1 MIDKGMLEDWRKFV
15 EYDKKPSN
23 IRQSIL
29 KSWKRSKELDIDP
42 YGGKTNKILSTEEF
56 QTKLKHNE
64 KFISIAKP
72 YIEKIY
78 QTIKGLGY
86 LVFLTDNEANL
97 LYIIGDKKIL
107 NIFRERLNFQT
118 GANWSEKAVGTTAV
132 SVALEEGRPVPFM
145 AQEKYCFELKKRACA
160 AVPINKMDGRIRGL
174 LGLAANFPKT
184 DGYIFGMLLASKVAI
199 ENQFRMQKNNEK
211 LHIISDYYKA
221 IFNSV
226 SDGIVVVDG
235 KGKIKSINKSA
246 QEILSIDYDE
256 AINKNAREVLEFYP
270 VVLDVLNT
278 GKECKEYIID
288 SKDQKFH
295 YNIKKSIPILDVN
308 NKINGCIN
316 IFKKERKDE
325 KEKLKKSNIIGTEPK
340 YTFNDIIGNSKEI
353 QDVKKLAE
361 TSAKSNS
368 NILLIGKSGT
378 GKELFAQ
385 AIHNA
390 SPKAQGPFIAINC
403 GAIPKDLIESEFF
416 GYEAGAFTGARKE
429 GKPGKFELA
438 SGGTIFLDE
447 IGEMPEDLQIR
458 LLRILQEKEVT
469 RIGGSRSIPVDVRVI
484 AATNK
489 DLIWEVNEGK
499 FREDLYWRLNVINIR
514 IPDLA
519 QRKED
524 IPLLIK
530 HFIRKHSKDCNRK
543 YVLDKKTLNVLF
555 NYHWPGNVRE
565 LENIVERF
573 LIFAEKGIILPEHL
587 PDYITSR
594 SKGICFNK
602 YSSLEKTEKQLIKH
616 VLSEKDGNITRA
628 ARQLGISR
636 NTLYNKLK
644 KYHINR

>member
-1 MIDKGMLEDWRKFV
+1 
-15 EYDKKPSN
+15 
-23 IRQSIL
+23 
-29 KSWKRSKELDIDP
+29 
-42 YGGKTNKILSTEEF
+42 
-56 QTKLKHNE
+56 
-64 KFISIAKP
+64 
-72 YIEKIY
+72 
-78 QTIKGLGY
+78 
-86 LVFLTDNEANL
+86 
-97 LYIIGDKKIL
+97 
-107 NIFRERLNFQT
+107 
-118 GANWSEKAVGTTAV
+118 
-132 SVALEEGRPVPFM
+132 
-145 AQEKYCFELKKRACA
+145 
-160 AVPINKMDGRIRGL
+160 
-174 LGLAANFPKT
+174 
-184 DGYIFGMLLASKVAI
+184 
-199 ENQFRMQKNNEK
+199 
-211 LHIISDYYKA
+211 
-221 IFNSV
+221 
-226 SDGIVVVDG
+226 
-235 KGKIKSINKSA
+235 
-246 QEILSIDYDE
+246 
-256 AINKNAREVLEFYP
+256 
-270 VVLDVLNT
+270 
-278 GKECKEYIID
+278 
-288 SKDQKFH
+288 
-295 YNIKKSIPILDVN
+295 
-308 NKINGCIN
+308 
-316 IFKKERKDE
+316 
-325 KEKLKKSNIIGTEPK
+325 
-340 YTFNDIIGNSKEI
+340 
-353 QDVKKLAE
+353 
-361 TSAKSNS
+361 
-368 NILLIGKSGT
+368 
-378 GKELFAQ
+378 
-385 AIHNA
+385 
-390 SPKAQGPFIAINC
+390 
-403 GAIPKDLIESEFF
+403 
-416 GYEAGAFTGARKE
+416 
-429 GKPGKFELA
+429 
-438 SGGTIFLDE
+438 
-447 IGEMPEDLQIR
+447 MPEDLQIR